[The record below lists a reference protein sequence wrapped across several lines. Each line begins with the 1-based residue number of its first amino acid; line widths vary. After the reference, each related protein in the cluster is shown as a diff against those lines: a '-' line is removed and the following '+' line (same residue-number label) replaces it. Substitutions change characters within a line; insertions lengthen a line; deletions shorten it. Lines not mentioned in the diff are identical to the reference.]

1 MAGALTER
9 DFVAKLERAG
19 FTKIEIVER
28 TPMGIDDC
36 TLYPLFTT
44 EVLELMR
51 ALIRP
56 QRQQTIGTAIV
67 VRARLDPRDHARE
80 DDEAVDSSDVPPRE
94 AVGFGVH
101 VFAEDSSCAL
111 PARSRSYSFERAE
124 AQGSEIVPVMVT
136 MTEFATGR
144 ASARHAPATL
154 RAPIATPRLVKVPLP
169 VAPR

>member
-19 FTKIEIVER
+19 FTKIEILER

-44 EVLELMR
+44 EVLDLMR
-51 ALIRP
+51 ALIPP

-67 VRARLDPRDHARE
+67 VRARVDRHDHARE
-80 DDEAVDSSDVPPRE
+80 DGEAVDSSDVRPRE
-94 AVGFGVH
+94 AVGFGLRV
-101 VFAEDSSCAL
+101 VAEDRERSVESCEPEGPQDSSCAL

-136 MTEFATGR
+136 MT
-144 ASARHAPATL
+144 
-154 RAPIATPRLVKVPLP
+154 
-169 VAPR
+169 